1 MRNLEQLEEEAK
13 IEALVEPKEEYKD
26 DKRMIKK
33 LDEYAKYG
41 KVKMTPED
49 IAEKYPKWMLEAAL
63 KLKKQARVEA
73 LKEIK
78 TDTRKEDWKFISD
91 NWDKLT
97 DSQRNI
103 LKLVGI
109 EKK

>member
-1 MRNLEQLEEEAK
+1 
-13 IEALVEPKEEYKD
+13 
-26 DKRMIKK
+26 
-33 LDEYAKYG
+33 
-41 KVKMTPED
+41 
-49 IAEKYPKWMLEAAL
+49 MLEAAL